1 MADRALVVAAVSPR
15 IIAAIAAVL
24 SVVTRAHLTV
34 NAAGLTISLSLP
46 VALVAALITAIAVLA
61 LLIFRQLRGFR
72 SSPYMRSVAGSA
84 LCRMAPGRPP
94 DTATA

>member
-1 MADRALVVAAVSPR
+1 MSPR

-46 VALVAALITAIAVLA
+46 VVIVAALATAVAVLA
-61 LLIFRQLRGFR
+61 WLTWRQLRGFR
-72 SSPYMRSVAGSA
+72 SSPYMRTAGA
-84 LCRMAPGRPP
+84 
-94 DTATA
+94 